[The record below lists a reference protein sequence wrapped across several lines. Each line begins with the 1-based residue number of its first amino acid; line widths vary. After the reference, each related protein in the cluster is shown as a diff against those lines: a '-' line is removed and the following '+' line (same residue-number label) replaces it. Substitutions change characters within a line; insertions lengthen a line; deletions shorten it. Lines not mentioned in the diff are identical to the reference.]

1 MCVGGDRVGVLL
13 YTRVGSMTFAPA
25 MPARRLALS
34 SLSGVDVVGV
44 DVECM
49 IVLGGESSM
58 ASPLRPKVR
67 EVHPVEVKVVDEEK
81 EGERTRHASACASDG
96 RQALPHGG
104 DGLDIC
110 RQLAGSSADK
120 HREYTCMCIRE
131 VELARTHE
139 APVARLAPRLTA
151 QPLTTK
157 LYARDPLVVV
167 LACRDVAGR
176 PSGNPNVE
184 GAAMS
189 LPADCQRIA

>member
-1 MCVGGDRVGVLL
+1 
-13 YTRVGSMTFAPA
+13 
-25 MPARRLALS
+25 
-34 SLSGVDVVGV
+34 
-44 DVECM
+44 
-49 IVLGGESSM
+49 M
-58 ASPLRPKVR
+58 ASPKVR

-81 EGERTRHASACASDG
+81 EGERTRHASACSSDG
-96 RQALPHGG
+96 RQALPHGS
-104 DGLDIC
+104 DGLDVC

-131 VELARTHE
+131 VELAQTHE

-189 LPADCQRIA
+189 LPADCRRIARCVAAARITSGGDRPQATLALAWGVDTKTRLNCS